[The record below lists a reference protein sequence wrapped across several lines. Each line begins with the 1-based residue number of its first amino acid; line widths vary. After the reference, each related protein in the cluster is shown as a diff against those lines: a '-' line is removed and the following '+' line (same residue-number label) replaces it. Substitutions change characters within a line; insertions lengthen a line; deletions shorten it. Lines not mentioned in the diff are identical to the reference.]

1 MVQFYPTTTLFAFEL
16 TGCLKLNS
24 QNAQI
29 SILLKSSYSGQLN
42 VVFATKKSHFR
53 LVNLKKILPAAQY
66 DPKNTK
72 KLSPLAI
79 KVYKFTINT
88 IFV

>member
-29 SILLKSSYSGQLN
+29 SFLLKSSYSGQLN
-42 VVFATKKSHFR
+42 DVFAANKSQFG
-53 LVNLKKILPAAQY
+53 LVKTLHSNVRTLVRITVL
-66 DPKNTK
+66 
-72 KLSPLAI
+72 I
-79 KVYKFTINT
+79 
-88 IFV
+88 